1 MARERRKVEERSV
14 QEVIRQIEARVEQRH
29 AEMMG
34 IPQKRIEETPEMRV
48 DQKAQRLAERLADA
62 LGKGVRA
69 LDRW

>member
-1 MARERRKVEERSV
+1 MARERRREERSV
-14 QEVIRQIEARVEQRH
+14 QEVIRHIEERVERRH

-34 IPQKRIEETPEMRV
+34 VPQKRIEETPEMRV
-48 DQKAQRLAERLADA
+48 DPKAQRLAEKLADA